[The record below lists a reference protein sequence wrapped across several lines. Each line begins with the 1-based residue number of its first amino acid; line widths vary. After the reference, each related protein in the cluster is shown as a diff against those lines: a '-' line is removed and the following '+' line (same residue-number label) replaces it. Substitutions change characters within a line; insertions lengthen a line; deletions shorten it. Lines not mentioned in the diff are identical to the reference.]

1 MQYIFMVLCL
11 FGAVA
16 AMVFI
21 KSLDLSG
28 GLTIALVVP
37 VIFLVIYS
45 LARIQTG
52 DSESLKEVAGK

>member
-1 MQYIFMVLCL
+1 MQYIMMVLCL

-28 GLTIALVVP
+28 GLTIALVGP
-37 VIFLVIYS
+37 VVFLVIYC
-45 LARIQTG
+45 LARIQTA
-52 DSESLKEVAGK
+52 DSEQTSQK

>member
-16 AMVFI
+16 AMAFI

-28 GLTIALVVP
+28 GLTAALVGP
-37 VIFLVIYS
+37 VILIVIYS
-45 LARIQTG
+45 LARIQSG
-52 DSESLKEVAGK
+52 DSESLEKVAKK